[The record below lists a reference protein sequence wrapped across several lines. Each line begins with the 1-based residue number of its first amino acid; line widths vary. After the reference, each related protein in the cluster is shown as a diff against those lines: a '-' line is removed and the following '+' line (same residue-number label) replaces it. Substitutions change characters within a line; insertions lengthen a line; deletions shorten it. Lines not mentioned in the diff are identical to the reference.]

1 MSGKNQQKRIAKNLA
16 HVEMVWEREQ
26 IQAAKA
32 KASLDEALATIRKNS
47 AELDDEKMATIETHA
62 ARRYKEIEEFIMS
75 ARDKYV
81 AKMKK
86 LNPDFQ

>member
-47 AELDDEKMATIETHA
+47 AELDDEKMATIEKQA
-62 ARRYKEIEEFIMS
+62 AIRYREIEEFIMS

-81 AKMKK
+81 AKMKE